1 MLRSLSSALLV
12 AAIAVP
18 LQAQRADFTWSKALA
33 AGGTVSIHNIN
44 GNIKVIPSTSG
55 KVEVLGYK
63 HGSSSAT
70 DHLKVEVNE
79 SSRGVNVC
87 VVMDDSDSGCDD
99 NGYHS
104 SSRNGWFGN
113 RHSRDWDDAEMRLE
127 VAVPAN
133 LTVRPSTVS
142 GDISVDGAHG
152 DISASSVSGDI
163 EIEHVHATSLK
174 LSTVSGDIDARV
186 DEITG
191 NGDFSFHSVSGD
203 LTLTVPRAFSADLS
217 MTTVSGDIDSDFP
230 ITLGNGRMSRRSM
243 NARIGSGGR
252 RLDVSTVSGDLK
264 LRMSK

>member
-1 MLRSLSSALLV
+1 MLRSLSSAVLV
-12 AAIAVP
+12 AAVALP
-18 LQAQRADFTWSKALA
+18 LQAQRADFNWSKAVG
-33 AGGTVSIHNIN
+33 AGSTVSIHNIN
-44 GNIKVIPSTSG
+44 GNIKVVPSTSG
-55 KVEVLGYK
+55 KVEVLGYRR
-63 HGSSSAT
+63 GSGSAA

-79 SSRGVNVC
+79 SSRGVNIC
-87 VVMDDSDSGCDD
+87 VVMDDGDNTCDD

-104 SSRNGWFGN
+104 NDRGGWFGN
-113 RHSRDWDDAEMRLE
+113 RHNRNWDDAEMRLE

-142 GDISVDGAHG
+142 GDISIDGAHG

-163 EIEHVHATSLK
+163 EIDHVHAASMRLN
-174 LSTVSGDIDARV
+174 TVSGDIKAYV
-186 DEITG
+186 DELTG

-264 LRMSK
+264 LRMGK